1 MQPAQLTK
9 NSTSGGVQ
17 QNISLAFKL
26 ARPLL
31 ILFVCI
37 IHMPSIEGFSSDHDQ
52 FDQPLTLAAV
62 FFKDVVAR
70 GAVPILSVIAG
81 YLAYSSYVRRKSFGY
96 FVKTKASRLLL
107 PFIVWSCISLIIG
120 LIVNKLTGHNPGG
133 VTDAF
138 NIFGFFDGMLG
149 LTRVPFNPP
158 IYYLR
163 DLFFLM
169 VAVPLIHHFCR
180 SKWIMLGLL
189 LAYLSYFLVF
199 TQDLPG
205 FIVPYGEAGKFFV
218 ITYRWDSAI
227 FFTLGYFFAYRALSL
242 PETNFLIDFPVA
254 MYLIILS
261 AVLTML
267 LSIYNPT
274 GFPFTPWRAGFGV
287 IFVLAL
293 PTIFNTLLRTKD
305 TWFGRLLNF
314 LSPYSFILFLSH
326 TPTSTIYYWA
336 VKSGIGLNITERSP
350 LVQQFLYG
358 ICYLVFCTLMAIA
371 IRHTWKAI
379 KPNKTRTNAAPAR

>member
-1 MQPAQLTK
+1 MQTAQPTQDK
-9 NSTSGGVQ
+9 PSGKVQ
-17 QNISLAFKL
+17 QDLSLAFKL

-37 IHMPSIEGFSSDHDQ
+37 IHMPSIEGFYSDYDQ
-52 FDQPLTLAAV
+52 YDQPLTLAAV

-81 YLAYSSYVRRKSFGY
+81 YLAYSSYIRRKSFGH
-96 FVKTKASRLLL
+96 FVKIKASRLLL
-107 PFIVWSCISLIIG
+107 PFVVWSGISLIIG
-120 LIVNKLTGHNPGG
+120 LIVNRLTGHNPGG

-138 NIFGFFDGMLG
+138 NLFGFFDGMLG

-163 DLFFLM
+163 DLFLLM

-189 LAYLSYFLVF
+189 VAYLSYFLVF

-205 FIVPYGEAGKFFV
+205 FIVPYGDADKFFV

-227 FFTLGYFFAYRALSL
+227 FFALGYVFAYRALSL
-242 PETNFLIDFPVA
+242 PETNFLIDLPVA
-254 MYLIILS
+254 IHLLILS
-261 AVLTML
+261 VILTML
-267 LSIYNPT
+267 LSLYNPI
-274 GFPFTPWRAGFGV
+274 GFPFTPWRAGFGAV
-287 IFVLAL
+287 FVLAL

-305 TWFGRLLNF
+305 TWFGRFLNF

-326 TPTSTIYYWA
+326 IPSSTAYYWI
-336 VKSGIGLNITERSP
+336 VKGGLGLDITERSP
-350 LVQQFLYG
+350 LAQQLIYAL
-358 ICYLVFCTLMAIA
+358 CYLAFCTLMAIA
-371 IRHTWKAI
+371 IRHIWKAI
-379 KPNKTRTNAAPAR
+379 KPKKARTNAT